1 MRISDWSSD
10 VCSSDLLILPSK
22 QGDIYVL
29 DRRTGKPLTPIGTIK
44 APLGGVEPQERAPTQ
59 IVSQWA
65 TLRKPNLTE
74 QDMWGMSP
82 IDQMICR
89 IQFRKASYKGFYTPP
104 KATVVPLNRSEERRV
119 GKGGVRTCSIRW

>member
-1 MRISDWSSD
+1 M
-10 VCSSDLLILPSK
+10 V
-22 QGDIYVL
+22 
-29 DRRTGKPLTPIGTIK
+29 TINES
-44 APLGGVEPQERAPTQ
+44 LGGVEPQERAPTQ

-104 KATVVPLNRSEERRV
+104 ESDRRSIEYPGYNGGTDWGGIAVDPRRGVRSEEHTSELQSLMR
-119 GKGGVRTCSIRW
+119 I